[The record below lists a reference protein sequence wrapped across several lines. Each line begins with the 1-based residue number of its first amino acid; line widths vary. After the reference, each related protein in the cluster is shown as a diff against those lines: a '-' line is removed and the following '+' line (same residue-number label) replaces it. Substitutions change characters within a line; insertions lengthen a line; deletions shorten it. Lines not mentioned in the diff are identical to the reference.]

1 MYVRNANI
9 ESRGRVI
16 FSDLNLELYENQHLA
31 VAGEAG
37 SGKSILLR
45 NMAGNSRLAQGK
57 TGQCRSGP
65 AVYVDI
71 RHDFKPSCG
80 AGDFFYQQRFNA
92 GYADESQTVEE
103 YLAAGAK
110 DSQSRCRWRLD
121 DLYETFSLESVRH
134 RHLIKLSSGEIKRL
148 RLAAAVLRN
157 PGILFIDSPLAGLDA
172 KNRKIFED
180 VFLRIADSGTRLV
193 MAADPWHIPR
203 VVTHVA
209 VPDEAGGIRVYARNE
224 YSPPAENSMPKVN
237 VDIKRLGR
245 LLNSGQRERFDVL
258 VSMHNAKVAYGETV
272 IFRGVC
278 WQIRQGERWALSGPN
293 GSGKST
299 LLSLI
304 NGDHPQAYA
313 NDIILFDRR
322 RGSGESIWEIKK
334 KIGFMSPE
342 LFQYFPMQY
351 TCLQVVESGF
361 YNTMGIVMKSR
372 GDNQDKACKWME
384 IMGIAELRDRYF
396 FEVSADLQRMCLLAR
411 ALVKNPYLLI
421 LDEPCQGLDL
431 RQQNVLRQLIDI
443 MAEISD
449 FGLVYVT
456 HQAEELPSCID
467 QTLELG

>member
-9 ESRGRVI
+9 EYRGRVL
-16 FSDLNLELYENQHLA
+16 FSDLNLELGAKQHLA

-37 SGKSILLR
+37 SGKSALLR
-45 NMAGNSRLAQGK
+45 ALA
-57 TGQCRSGP
+57 GQCRVVRGKIEYRCSGP
-65 AVYVDI
+65 AVYLDI

-80 AGDFFYQQRFNA
+80 MGEFFYQQRFNA
-92 GYADESQTVEE
+92 GYADESQTVEQ
-103 YLAAGAK
+103 YLAARAK
-110 DSQSRCRWRLD
+110 DVQPRCTWALN
-121 DLYETFSLESVRH
+121 DLYEIFSLESVRD

-157 PGILFIDSPLAGLDA
+157 PGILLIDSPLAGLDA
-172 KNRKIFED
+172 KNRNIFED

-209 VPDEAGGIRVYARNE
+209 VPEGAGGIRVYARNE
-224 YSPPAENSMPKVN
+224 YRPPAENTTPRVH
-237 VDIKRLGR
+237 VDAEKLGR
-245 LLNSGQRERFDVL
+245 LMNSGQRKRFDVL
-258 VSMHNAKVAYGETV
+258 VSINNAKVAYGDAV
-272 IFRGVC
+272 IFRNVC
-278 WQIRQGERWALSGPN
+278 WLIRRGERWALSGPN

-313 NDIILFDRR
+313 NDIVLFDRR
-322 RGSGESIWEIKK
+322 RGSGESIWDIKK

-342 LFQYFPMQY
+342 LFQYFPMRY

-372 GDNQDKACKWME
+372 GDNREKAFKWME
-384 IMGIAELRDRYF
+384 IMGLAELRDRYF
-396 FEVSADLQRMCLLAR
+396 FEISADLQRMCLLAR
-411 ALVKNPYLLI
+411 AMVKNPYLLM

-431 RQQNVLRQLIDI
+431 RQQNIFRRLVDT

-456 HQAEELPSCID
+456 HYAEELPSCID
-467 QTLELG
+467 HHFEIG